1 MTKLLNLTH
10 ATALTALRPVRAL
23 SVRVSLGPRPWLRQL
38 RRRSPGFVHR
48 LHRYYAGGRLLWI
61 VHQRL
66 WLLTFPQYFELRP
79 LTCSRRLTPLLRG
92 PVELLLAFFL
102 KGIVVGAA
110 TADAVFGII
119 AASGLTVVSDW
130 LLGYQWWL
138 RGAGG
143 CLLLLIGGRSLLV
156 KPQAKLASPPDPES
170 LSWYYASTFA
180 LTLTNPVTVL
190 VFIAVFAA
198 VGLSGAEATLG
209 RAAILVLGVWVGSLL
224 WWLALSFSVGLLVHS
239 FEPRHLAW
247 INRASGAILLV
258 SGAALL
264 ASP

>member
-1 MTKLLNLTH
+1 MLLVFL
-10 ATALTALRPVRAL
+10 
-23 SVRVSLGPRPWLRQL
+23 
-38 RRRSPGFVHR
+38 
-48 LHRYYAGGRLLWI
+48 
-61 VHQRL
+61 
-66 WLLTFPQYFELRP
+66 
-79 LTCSRRLTPLLRG
+79 
-92 PVELLLAFFL
+92 L
-102 KGIVVGAA
+102 KGIMVGVIIAVPVGPVGVMCVRRTIFEGNLAGFVSGLGAA

-119 AASGLTVVSDW
+119 AAFGLTVISDW
-130 LLGYQWWL
+130 LLGQRWL
-138 RGAGG
+138 RAAGG
-143 CLLLLIGGRSLLV
+143 CLLLFIGARSLLA

-190 VFIAVFAA
+190 VFLAIFAA

-224 WWLALSFSVGLLVHS
+224 WWLGLTFGIGFLFRS

-247 INRASGAILLV
+247 INRGSGVILIL

-264 ASP
+264 ASLVAGRMG

>member
-1 MTKLLNLTH
+1 MQ
-10 ATALTALRPVRAL
+10 RP
-23 SVRVSLGPRPWLRQL
+23 
-38 RRRSPGFVHR
+38 H
-48 LHRYYAGGRLLWI
+48 
-61 VHQRL
+61 
-66 WLLTFPQYFELRP
+66 FELRP

-102 KGIVVGAA
+102 KGIVVGVVIAVPVGPVGVMCVRRTIFEGKLAGFVSGLGAA

-156 KPQAKLASPPDPES
+156 TPQAKLASPPDPES

-190 VFIAVFAA
+190 VFIAIFAA

-224 WWLALSFSVGLLVHS
+224 WWLALSFSIGLAVRS

-247 INRASGAILLV
+247 INRGSGAILLV
-258 SGAALL
+258 SGVALL
-264 ASP
+264 ASLIAGVDAIQLKRWR